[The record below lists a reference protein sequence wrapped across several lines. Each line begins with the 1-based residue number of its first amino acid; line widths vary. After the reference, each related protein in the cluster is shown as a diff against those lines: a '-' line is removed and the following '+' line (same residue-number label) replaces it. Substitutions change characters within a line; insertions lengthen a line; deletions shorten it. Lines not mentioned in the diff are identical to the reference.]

1 MKAFNKSFEP
11 EEYWLL
17 TPIWRIW
24 EVICMMFPILSGI
37 RFLLP
42 IVWPIDWSQYELR
55 FRMGQNKS
63 SIRGFVFNFTSLHS
77 IPLCVHWIFEG
88 QPIVVYNFE
97 HNLFT
102 IHFISGFFVQMFLL
116 LYLYTKWDDNV
127 ECIFIWSGH
136 CNTPYVVHTQML
148 VNEWI
153 SSLFSS
159 SWCLVCIYPPVW
171 VGISYA
177 CTMYFILFSFAD
189 EFFFS
194 VVFGFVSA

>member
-1 MKAFNKSFEP
+1 
-11 EEYWLL
+11 
-17 TPIWRIW
+17 
-24 EVICMMFPILSGI
+24 MMFPILSGI

-116 LYLYTKWDDNV
+116 LYLYTKWYDNV

-153 SSLFSS
+153 SSLFFLLGVWCVFIRRYESGFRMHAPCILFYFRS
-159 SWCLVCIYPPVW
+159 QTNFSFLLCLV
-171 VGISYA
+171 
-177 CTMYFILFSFAD
+177 LF
-189 EFFFS
+189 
-194 VVFGFVSA
+194 